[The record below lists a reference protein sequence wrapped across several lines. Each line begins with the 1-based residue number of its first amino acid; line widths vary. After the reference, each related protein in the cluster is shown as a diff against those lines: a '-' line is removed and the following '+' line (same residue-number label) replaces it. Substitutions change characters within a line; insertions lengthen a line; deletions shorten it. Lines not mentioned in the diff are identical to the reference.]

1 LMRLALRIL
10 AAIAI
15 AAALCVAYASQ
26 RMRARADAEFA
37 RQVSAA
43 QAEAQQVAADVVLFT
58 TSRVGVGARFNDSL
72 QQLGLDPVTAAAITG
87 SVGGVFDVRRF
98 HAGNALSIG
107 RSVTGSLRAVRYQI
121 DADRQLSIQ
130 PRDAG
135 FQAEIEQI
143 PSKFETRT
151 ITGTVNDSLFGA
163 VENAGETAELA
174 MRISQIFG
182 WDLDFYT
189 DTRRGDTFKVV
200 VEKKSYL
207 DGKSAG
213 YGRIFAAE
221 YDNAGHAHQ
230 AVMFHD
236 MLGAPAYY
244 QPDGSALQKA
254 FLRSPLKFGAP
265 ITSHFSASRFHPVL
279 KEYRPHLGIDY
290 GAPAGTPVQTIG
302 SGRVVFAALSG
313 GSGNLVKIQHSNG
326 YETMYLHLSRILVH
340 NGEHVEQGQVI
351 GLVGMTGLA
360 TGPHLDFRITQSGQY
375 RNFETLHLPPAEPV
389 AKRDMDEFA
398 ASREKYLPLL
408 GAPAPVT
415 SVAAAAAH

>member
-1 LMRLALRIL
+1 MR
-10 AAIAI
+10 
-15 AAALCVAYASQ
+15 S
-26 RMRARADAEFA
+26 RAEDDFA
-37 RQVSAA
+37 REVIAA
-43 QAEAQQVAADVVLFT
+43 QAEAQQAAADVVLFT
-58 TSRVGVGARFNDSL
+58 AARVGAGARFSDSL
-72 QQLGLDPVTAAAITG
+72 QRMGLDPITSAAITG

-98 HAGNALSIG
+98 HAGNTLSIG
-107 RSVTGSLRAVRYQI
+107 RSVNGVLRAVRYQI

-130 PRDAG
+130 ARDSG
-135 FQAEIEQI
+135 FQAQIQQI
-143 PSKFETRT
+143 PSKVETRT
-151 ITGTVNDSLFGA
+151 ISGVVDDSLFGA

-189 DTRRGDTFKVV
+189 DTRRGDTFKIV
-200 VEKKSYL
+200 VEKKNYM

-221 YDNAGHAHQ
+221 YDNADHAHQ
-230 AVMFHD
+230 AVLFHD
-236 MLGAPAYY
+236 ATGAPAYY

-302 SGRVVFAALSG
+302 SGRVVFAAFSG

-326 YETMYLHLSRILVH
+326 YETMYLHLSRILAHV
-340 NGEHVEQGQVI
+340 GEHVEQGQVI

-389 AKRDMDEFA
+389 ARKDMDDFM
-398 ASREKYLPLL
+398 ASRGQYLPLL
-408 GAPAPVT
+408 GAPAPV
-415 SVAAAAAH
+415 AAAANAR